1 LIEPLRQASE
11 DFKSNR
17 LRALVRYIEEDGL
30 MPFLED
36 AINQFESL
44 VVWKKAAGSDDDIP
58 EPKMGLDENFD
69 DANIKV
75 NHIK

>member
-1 LIEPLRQASE
+1 
-11 DFKSNR
+11 
-17 LRALVRYIEEDGL
+17 VRYIEEGGL

-36 AINQFESL
+36 AINQFEAL

-58 EPKMGLDENFD
+58 EPRLGLDQNFD

-75 NHIK
+75 NQLKQKIDNYLVTVKKQLMA